1 MLTFHFLEQQAD
13 LIGQQGLSLPSPCP
27 SQHFRR
33 TQGSLGSCLPHQL
46 PGCPK
51 EASVTHLFLQL
62 THFLL
67 EEHFH
72 VLQNHF
78 HLLHPLFCC
87 FQLLFMC
94 FLYKWR
100 LEINTREGNG
110 TPLQYSCLEN
120 PRDGGAWWA
129 VVYGVTQS
137 WIRLKRLRSSSSGR
151 DQHGT
156 LAENGG
162 KGPRWGPQTDASGTE
177 RSGQNH
183 WTGGSCQQ
191 EALEQ
196 MMLG

>member
-33 TQGSLGSCLPHQL
+33 TQGSLGSCLPHEL
-46 PGCPK
+46 PGRPK
-51 EASVTHLFLQL
+51 EVSITHLFLQL

-94 FLYKWR
+94 FLKKRR
-100 LEINTREGNG
+100 LQINTREGNG
-110 TPLQYSCLEN
+110 TPLQYSCLET

-129 VVYGVTQS
+129 VVYGVAQS
-137 WIRLKRLRSSSSGR
+137 RTRLKRLSSSSSR
-151 DQHGT
+151 
-156 LAENGG
+156 EV
-162 KGPRWGPQTDASGTE
+162 E
-177 RSGQNH
+177 RI
-183 WTGGSCQQ
+183 
-191 EALEQ
+191 L
-196 MMLG
+196 

>member
-1 MLTFHFLEQQAD
+1 MSDSVRPHRQQPTRLLCPWD
-13 LIGQQGLSLPSPCP
+13 SP
-27 SQHFRR
+27 
-33 TQGSLGSCLPHQL
+33 GM
-46 PGCPK
+46 
-51 EASVTHLFLQL
+51 
-62 THFLL
+62 

-94 FLYKWR
+94 FLNKRR

-183 WTGGSCQQ
+183 WTGGGCQQ